1 MAAPDRMRASDRER
15 ESAVVELREAAAEGR
30 LTVEELDERTAAAY
44 AAATRGEL
52 DALLDDIPL
61 PELEPA
67 PLAPPK
73 PKRPWFP
80 GRTRFR
86 ARWRAPVPRAEAA
99 KDLLE
104 YIMPPLH
111 TYGYELVQQTPEW
124 LVFERRMRPAWTVLI
139 AVIVF
144 PIGLL
149 ALLHTERERIAIEL
163 IERGQDTSIIATG
176 SAPLRIRRAMLELER

>member
-15 ESAVVELREAAAEGR
+15 ESALAVLRMAAAEGR
-30 LTVEELDERTAAAY
+30 LSVEELDERTAAAY
-44 AAATRGEL
+44 GAATRGEL
-52 DALLDDIPL
+52 DALLDDIPR
-61 PELEPA
+61 PA
-67 PLAPPK
+67 PESAPAQRR
-73 PKRPWFP
+73 RPRFP
-80 GRTRFR
+80 GRTSFR
-86 ARWRAPVPRAEAA
+86 ARWRAPVPRAQAA
-99 KDLLE
+99 EDLLE
-104 YIMPPLH
+104 YVMPPLR

-163 IERGQDTSIIATG
+163 IDRGEDTSIVATG

>member
-15 ESAVVELREAAAEGR
+15 ESAVAVLRMAAAEGR
-30 LTVEELDERTAAAY
+30 LTIEELDERTAVAY

-52 DALLDDIPL
+52 DSLLDDIPDAV
-61 PELEPA
+61 LEPVPRDPA
-67 PLAPPK
+67 RKL
-73 PKRPWFP
+73 PWFP

-86 ARWRAPVPRAEAA
+86 ARWRAPVPRGEAA

-104 YIMPPLH
+104 YVVPPLH
-111 TYGYELVQQTPEW
+111 SYGYEVVQQTPEW
-124 LVFERRMRPAWTVLI
+124 IVFERRMRPAWTVLI
-139 AVIVF
+139 AVLVF

-163 IERGQDTSIIATG
+163 VPRGDETVIIATG